1 MDYKYDYY
9 DENNII
15 DCGLTMKSENIDL
28 QVKSELVTD
37 NVGVEDSSIEEQMS
51 VDDTSG
57 NNISDEE
64 FSDRVTM
71 EEFFPH
77 L

>member
-1 MDYKYDYY
+1 MTLKY
-9 DENNII
+9 
-15 DCGLTMKSENIDL
+15 ENIDF
-28 QVKSELVTD
+28 QVGSELVAD
-37 NVGVEDSSIEEQMS
+37 KVAVEDSSTEDQMS

-57 NNISDEE
+57 NNSDEE